1 MADRYPLVGLEY
13 GVILIA
19 GRLFGPLGKTK
30 NLILLLDTGAS
41 ITTIRETVLAEVGIN
56 TSQPKERRR
65 VETMGGPV
73 VEGIT
78 TIPRLRVFGQEQTD
92 LEIVFTRRPF
102 PYRVDGV
109 LGINFMLPYRLCVDF
124 CHGWIELAQPQT
136 ATQ

>member
-1 MADRYPLVGLEY
+1 M
-13 GVILIA
+13 
-19 GRLFGPLGKTK
+19 
-30 NLILLLDTGAS
+30 LDTAAS
-41 ITTIRETVLAEVGIN
+41 LTTIRDTVLSQVGIDL
-56 TSQPKERRR
+56 SQPRDRRR

-78 TIPRLRVFGQEQTD
+78 TVPRLRVFGQEQID

-109 LGINFMLPYRLCVDF
+109 LGLNFLLPYRLCVDF
-124 CHGWIELAQPQT
+124 VDGWIELAQPQT